1 MNAAATMWSRYSAK
15 NVTKRELSALKTALA
30 IGHLLN
36 RVVILPRFHCGLA
49 HTECP
54 LNSLIHIKTF
64 DSVFS
69 GQYRE
74 NSFLRHP
81 KVPDSVKQG
90 VTDLHINQTSSTLLS
105 GADIVR
111 LFSGESARVIN
122 LNDELLRVGIDMGDG
137 SFDHRFSSKMRSAF
151 RPCSYRQ
158 FCWSSTF

>member
-49 HTECP
+49 HSECP

-90 VTDLHINQTSSTLLS
+90 VTDLHINQTSST
-105 GADIVR
+105 AIR
-111 LFSGESARVIN
+111 RWY
-122 LNDELLRVGIDMGDG
+122 
-137 SFDHRFSSKMRSAF
+137 SAF
-151 RPCSYRQ
+151 IQWRKCQSYKSKRRITASGYWHGWRIFRSQ
-158 FCWSSTF
+158 V